1 MKITLVRHGE
11 VDEKY
16 HKCYNGHINIGLSRK
31 GEEQAK
37 AVATLLQNKE
47 FDLVYC
53 SDLLRAKETLKPC
66 KQYKD
71 ALFTKHLREKSW
83 GKHEG
88 MTFDEIIAAGEIR
101 YKNFSQ
107 WIEALDGE
115 PYATYIER
123 IKVFFL
129 EYLPSQNANTVLV
142 VTHAGVIRVLM
153 ALVQKLSL
161 EEAFC
166 IDVPYASA
174 VEFDTDLQTFTYKQ
188 G

>member
-16 HKCYNGHINIGLSRK
+16 HKCYNGHIDIGLSRK

-37 AVATLLQNKE
+37 AAAAMLQEEN

-53 SDLLRAKETLKPC
+53 SDLLRAKETLKPF
-66 KQYKD
+66 KQYED
-71 ALFTKHLREKSW
+71 ALFTERLREKSW

-88 MTFDEIIAAGEIR
+88 LTFDEIIATGELR
-101 YKNFSQ
+101 YENFLQ

-115 PYATYIER
+115 PYAAYIER

-153 ALVQKLSL
+153 ALVQELSL
-161 EEAFC
+161 DDAFC

-174 VEFDTDLQTFTYKQ
+174 IELDTELQTFTYKQ